1 MIDRAEDLTIVP
13 RRMRLM
19 FRLFGIEHY
28 VKVKQISDPSAGAK
42 VAAGNS
48 RGDEGR
54 RPAAAPRIPSFQ
66 EQTFFYEI
74 R

>member
-1 MIDRAEDLTIVP
+1 MLDRAEDLAIVP
-13 RRMRLM
+13 RHVRLM

-28 VKVKQISDPSAGAK
+28 VKVKQISEPSAGAK

-48 RGDEGR
+48 RGDEGPPTLTR
-54 RPAAAPRIPSFQ
+54 VPSFQ
-66 EQTFFYEI
+66 EQAFFYEI

>member
-1 MIDRAEDLTIVP
+1 VIDRAEDLAIVP
-13 RRMRLM
+13 RHVRLM

-28 VKVKQISDPSAGAK
+28 VKVKQISEPSAGAK

-48 RGDEGR
+48 RGDEGQPTPLTR
-54 RPAAAPRIPSFQ
+54 VPSFQ